1 MKKKIQSIIL
11 VVAMLI
17 ASALVVAGCPKP
29 EGDTTPA
36 AEHHEPAGEY
46 QEPAPVEEEPAPV
59 EGEGFGGETEH
70 HEGEGEG
77 EGEHEEVEDY

>member
-17 ASALVVAGCPKP
+17 ASVLVVAGCPKP

-36 AEHHEPAGEY
+36 VDHHEPAGDY
-46 QEPAPVEEEPAPV
+46 QEPAPVDEEPPAPMDE
-59 EGEGFGGETEH
+59 EGYGEPEH
-70 HEGEGEG
+70 HEGEGG
-77 EGEHEEVEDY
+77 EEEIEDY